1 MSRRCDLLA
10 VGVMSGNKVSHSNRK
25 TRRRFLPNLKTIALH
40 SDSLGVDLTL
50 KVAISTLR
58 TINKYGNIDNFLV
71 NYGFAKLTVLGQTLR
86 NKIKRKLIK
95 TGKLE
100 EVKVI
105 NVGVKKSA
113 RIKEIHKKV
122 AVKAA

>member
-25 TRRRFLPNLKTIALH
+25 TRRRFLPNLKTISLH
-40 SDSLGVDLTL
+40 SDSLGVDVNL

-113 RIKEIHKKV
+113 RIKEIQKKT
-122 AVKAA
+122 AVKSA